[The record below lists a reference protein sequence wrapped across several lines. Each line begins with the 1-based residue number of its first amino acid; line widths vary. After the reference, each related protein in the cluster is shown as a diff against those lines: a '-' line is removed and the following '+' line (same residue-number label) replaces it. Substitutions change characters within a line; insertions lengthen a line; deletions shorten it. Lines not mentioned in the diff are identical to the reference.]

1 MFFWQKSRYCNGLR
15 HLNKINQEVLAF
27 LLQTLTTRVTI
38 MSRKGIKS
46 CDSAPHDL
54 VESMLYETD
63 FRFDERQVFSR
74 ETRNKEN
81 AFDNSDKP
89 SNELWWIQ
97 ATVQE

>member
-1 MFFWQKSRYCNGLR
+1 MIPAS
-15 HLNKINQEVLAF
+15 
-27 LLQTLTTRVTI
+27 
-38 MSRKGIKS
+38 
-46 CDSAPHDL
+46 HDL

-81 AFDNSDKP
+81 VFDNSDKP